1 MKLKLLFWLLL
12 VGNVVLF
19 GLPRGY
25 FGASATERRE
35 PQRLA
40 EQLHPE
46 LLSVLPANSEK
57 LASQLRA
64 QPAPGAPASAE
75 GASAAASAATA
86 PAAATPAASEPAA
99 AAQAT
104 PAGPATS
111 ATPSTPATT
120 APQVAA
126 VTPSCTEVG
135 NFTAA
140 DARRFSAQLASLNL
154 GDKVVQKL
162 TQDVT
167 SHMVYIP
174 PQDGREGADRRIAEL
189 RRLGIG
195 DFYVI
200 PDSFPNPA
208 LRSGVSLG
216 IFRTEEAAKA
226 YVSQLISRGVR
237 SARIIARRSGAG
249 KQVFQLRDLTP
260 EARSALDNIKSAFPD
275 QEIRG
280 CSA

>member
-1 MKLKLLFWLLL
+1 MKLKLFFWLLL
-12 VGNVVLF
+12 VGNVILF

-64 QPAPGAPASAE
+64 QPAAASPAVANAAPASA
-75 GASAAASAATA
+75 APTAA
-86 PAAATPAASEPAA
+86 PAPAP
-99 AAQAT
+99 
-104 PAGPATS
+104 
-111 ATPSTPATT
+111 
-120 APQVAA
+120 VAA
-126 VTPSCTEVG
+126 VAPSCTEVG
-135 NFTAA
+135 NFSVA
-140 DARRFSAQLASLNL
+140 DARRFSEQVASLNL
-154 GDKVVQKL
+154 GDKLVQKL

-174 PQDGREGADRRIAEL
+174 PQDGREGADRRVAEL

-216 IFRTEEAAKA
+216 IFRTEDAAKA

-249 KQVFQLRDLTP
+249 KQVFQLHDLSP
-260 EARSALDNIKSAFPD
+260 EARSALDQIKSAFPD
-275 QEIRG
+275 QEIRA

>member
-19 GLPRGY
+19 GMSRGY
-25 FGASATERRE
+25 FGANASERRE

-40 EQLHPE
+40 EQLRPE
-46 LLSVLPANSEK
+46 LLSVLPANSDK
-57 LASQLRA
+57 LALQLRA
-64 QPAPGAPASAE
+64 QPATAQAAAADAGPSPAAPAAE
-75 GASAAASAATA
+75 A
-86 PAAATPAASEPAA
+86 PAAAPVTAAPAQPAA
-99 AAQAT
+99 A
-104 PAGPATS
+104 
-111 ATPSTPATT
+111 
-120 APQVAA
+120 QVAT

-140 DARRFSAQLASLNL
+140 DARRFSDQLASLKL

-174 PQDGREGADRRIAEL
+174 PQDGREGAERRVAEL

-226 YVSQLISRGVR
+226 YVGQLISRGVR

-249 KQVFQLRDLTP
+249 KQVFQLRDLSP
-260 EARSALDNIKSAFPD
+260 EARTALENIKSAFPD
-275 QEIRG
+275 QEIRA

>member
-19 GLPRGY
+19 GLSRGY
-25 FGASATERRE
+25 FGANATERRE

-40 EQLHPE
+40 EQLRPE
-46 LLSVLPANSEK
+46 LLSLLPANSEK

-64 QPAPGAPASAE
+64 QPATALATSADAGNAVPATPVATGSQAAPA
-75 GASAAASAATA
+75 TA
-86 PAAATPAASEPAA
+86 AAATQAAP
-99 AAQAT
+99 
-104 PAGPATS
+104 
-111 ATPSTPATT
+111 
-120 APQVAA
+120 

-135 NFTAA
+135 NFTVA
-140 DARRFSAQLASLNL
+140 DARRFSDQLATLKL

-174 PQDGREGADRRIAEL
+174 PEGGREGADRRVAEL

-200 PDSFPNPA
+200 PDSFANPA
-208 LRSGVSLG
+208 LRYGVSLG
-216 IFRTEEAAKA
+216 IFRTEDAAKA
-226 YVSQLISRGVR
+226 YVGQLISRGVR

-249 KQVFQLRDLTP
+249 KQVFQLRDLSP
-260 EARSALDNIKSAFPD
+260 DARTALENIKSAFPD
-275 QEIRG
+275 QEIRA

>member
-75 GASAAASAATA
+75 GAPAAASA
-86 PAAATPAASEPAA
+86 AAATPAASEPAA

-104 PAGPATS
+104 PATS

>member
-75 GASAAASAATA
+75 GAPAAASAA
-86 PAAATPAASEPAA
+86 AATPVASEPAA

-104 PAGPATS
+104 PATS

>member
-19 GLPRGY
+19 GMSRGY
-25 FGASATERRE
+25 FGANASERRE

-40 EQLHPE
+40 EQLRPE
-46 LLSVLPANSEK
+46 LLSVLPANSDK

-64 QPAPGAPASAE
+64 QPVIAQAAAADTGTAAAPA
-75 GASAAASAATA
+75 
-86 PAAATPAASEPAA
+86 PAATPATAAPA
-99 AAQAT
+99 Q
-104 PAGPATS
+104 PAV
-111 ATPSTPATT
+111 
-120 APQVAA
+120 PQVAT

-140 DARRFSAQLASLNL
+140 DARRFSDQLASLKL

-226 YVSQLISRGVR
+226 YVGQLISRGVR

-249 KQVFQLRDLTP
+249 KQVFQLRDLSP
-260 EARSALDNIKSAFPD
+260 EARTALENIKSAFPD
-275 QEIRG
+275 QEIRA

>member
-19 GLPRGY
+19 GLQRGY

-40 EQLHPE
+40 EQLRPE
-46 LLSVLPANSEK
+46 LLSILPPNSAK
-57 LASQLRA
+57 LVA
-64 QPAPGAPASAE
+64 QVRTQDAPPPASAE
-75 GASAAASAATA
+75 GAAKPEQ
-86 PAAATPAASEPAA
+86 PAAATPANPAAPTPAQAAPQQAA
-99 AAQAT
+99 AA
-104 PAGPATS
+104 
-111 ATPSTPATT
+111 
-120 APQVAA
+120 V
-126 VTPSCTEVG
+126 VPSCTEVG

-140 DARRFSAQLASLNL
+140 DARRFSTQLAGLNL

-174 PQDGREGADRRIAEL
+174 PQDGREGADRRTAEL

-208 LRSGVSLG
+208 LRYGVSLG
-216 IFRTEEAAKA
+216 LFRTEEAAKA
-226 YVSQLISRGVR
+226 YVGQLISQGAR

-260 EARSALDNIKSAFPD
+260 DARASLERIKSAYPD
-275 QEIRG
+275 QEIRA

>member
-19 GLPRGY
+19 GMSRGY
-25 FGASATERRE
+25 FGANASERRE

-40 EQLHPE
+40 EQLRPE
-46 LLSVLPANSEK
+46 LLSVLPANSDK

-64 QPAPGAPASAE
+64 QPATTQ
-75 GASAAASAATA
+75 SAAADAGTAAAA
-86 PAAATPAASEPAA
+86 PAAEAPAV
-99 AAQAT
+99 
-104 PAGPATS
+104 
-111 ATPSTPATT
+111 TPATAAPAQST
-120 APQVAA
+120 VPQVAT

-140 DARRFSAQLASLNL
+140 DARRFSDQLAGLKL

-226 YVSQLISRGVR
+226 YVGQLISRGVR

-249 KQVFQLRDLTP
+249 KQVFQLRDLSP
-260 EARSALDNIKSAFPD
+260 EARTALENIKSAFPD
-275 QEIRG
+275 QEIRA

>member
-19 GLPRGY
+19 GLQRGY
-25 FGASATERRE
+25 LGAVASERRE

-40 EQLHPE
+40 EQLRPE
-46 LLSVLPANSEK
+46 QLSILPPNSEK
-57 LASQLRA
+57 LVPPVRTQDPAQVAADAAKPEPQTAVAAPTQAAPAQA
-64 QPAPGAPASAE
+64 QPAAPKLA
-75 GASAAASAATA
+75 
-86 PAAATPAASEPAA
+86 
-99 AAQAT
+99 
-104 PAGPATS
+104 
-111 ATPSTPATT
+111 
-120 APQVAA
+120 VA
-126 VTPSCTEVG
+126 PSCTEVG

-140 DARRFSAQLASLNL
+140 DASRFSSQLASLNL
-154 GDKVVQKL
+154 GDKVAQKL

-174 PQDGREGADRRIAEL
+174 PQDGRDGADRRTAEL
-189 RRLGIG
+189 RRLGIS

-208 LRSGVSLG
+208 LRSGISLG
-216 IFRTEEAAKA
+216 IFRTEDAAKA
-226 YVSQLISRGVR
+226 YVGQLISQGVR

-249 KQVFQLRDLTP
+249 KQVFQLRDLSP
-260 EARSALDNIKSAFPD
+260 DARAALERIKSAYPD
-275 QEIRG
+275 QEIRS

>member
-12 VGNVVLF
+12 VGNVILF

-25 FGASATERRE
+25 FGANATERRE

-57 LASQLRA
+57 LASQTRS
-64 QPAPGAPASAE
+64 QAPASAPS
-75 GASAAASAATA
+75 ASAAA
-86 PAAATPAASEPAA
+86 PAGADPAA
-99 AAQAT
+99 AANA
-104 PAGPATS
+104 AAPATQ
-111 ATPSTPATT
+111 PPA
-120 APQVAA
+120 AQVAA

-135 NFTAA
+135 NFTVA
-140 DARRFSAQLASLNL
+140 DAKRFSEQLASLNL
-154 GDKVVQKL
+154 GDRVAQKL

-174 PQDGREGADRRIAEL
+174 PQDGREGAERRIAEL

-208 LRSGVSLG
+208 LRSGISLG

-226 YVSQLISRGVR
+226 YVGQLISRGVR

-249 KQVFQLRDLTP
+249 KQVFQLRDLSP
-260 EARSALDNIKSAFPD
+260 EARTALDNIKSAFPD
-275 QEIRG
+275 QEIRA

>member
-12 VGNVVLF
+12 VGNVILF
-19 GLPRGY
+19 GLSRGY
-25 FGASATERRE
+25 FGASASERRE

-46 LLSVLPANSEK
+46 LLSVLPASSEK

-64 QPAPGAPASAE
+64 QPAP
-75 GASAAASAATA
+75 ASAAATN
-86 PAAATPAASEPAA
+86 PAGAA
-99 AAQAT
+99 AAPSAA
-104 PAGPATS
+104 PAPA
-111 ATPSTPATT
+111 PA
-120 APQVAA
+120 PVVAVA
-126 VTPSCTEVG
+126 PSCTEVG
-135 NFTAA
+135 NFSAA
-140 DARRFSAQLASLNL
+140 DARRFSEQVASLNL
-154 GDKVVQKL
+154 GDKLVQKL

-174 PQDGREGADRRIAEL
+174 PQDGREGADRRVAEL

-208 LRSGVSLG
+208 LRAGVSLG
-216 IFRTEEAAKA
+216 IFRTEDAAKA

-249 KQVFQLRDLTP
+249 KQVFQLHDLSP
-260 EARSALDNIKSAFPD
+260 DARSALDQIKSAFPD
-275 QEIRG
+275 QEIRA

>member
-46 LLSVLPANSEK
+46 LLSLLPANSEK

-75 GASAAASAATA
+75 GAPAAASA
-86 PAAATPAASEPAA
+86 AAATPAASEPAA

-104 PAGPATS
+104 PATS

>member
-19 GLPRGY
+19 GLQRGY
-25 FGASATERRE
+25 LGAAASERRE

-40 EQLHPE
+40 EQLRPE
-46 LLSVLPANSEK
+46 QLSILPPNSEK
-57 LASQLRA
+57 LVPPVRTQEA
-64 QPAPGAPASAE
+64 APAQA
-75 GASAAASAATA
+75 ADAAKLDVQTAASAATA
-86 PAAATPAASEPAA
+86 QPAPVPAQPAAPK
-99 AAQAT
+99 
-104 PAGPATS
+104 
-111 ATPSTPATT
+111 
-120 APQVAA
+120 VAVA
-126 VTPSCTEVG
+126 PSCTEVG

-140 DARRFSAQLASLNL
+140 DASRFSAQLASLNL
-154 GDKVVQKL
+154 GDKVAQKL

-174 PQDGREGADRRIAEL
+174 PQDGRDGADRRTAEL
-189 RRLGIG
+189 RRLGIS

-208 LRSGVSLG
+208 LRSGISLG
-216 IFRTEEAAKA
+216 IFRTEDAAKA
-226 YVSQLISRGVR
+226 YVGQLISQGVR

-260 EARSALDNIKSAFPD
+260 DARAALERIKSGYPD
-275 QEIRG
+275 QEIRS

>member
-12 VGNVVLF
+12 VGNVILF

-25 FGASATERRE
+25 FGASANERHE
-35 PQRLA
+35 PQRLT

-64 QPAPGAPASAE
+64 PSPSTAPAPAAP
-75 GASAAASAATA
+75 AAASAGGAGN
-86 PAAATPAASEPAA
+86 AAA
-99 AAQAT
+99 
-104 PAGPATS
+104 PAGPSS
-111 ATPSTPATT
+111 ATANPTPNLAL
-120 APQVAA
+120 AA
-126 VTPSCTEVG
+126 VAPSCTEVG
-135 NFTAA
+135 NFSAA
-140 DARRFSAQLASLNL
+140 DARRFSEQLASLNL
-154 GDKVVQKL
+154 GDKLVQKL

-174 PQDGREGADRRIAEL
+174 PQDGRDGADRRVAEL

-208 LRSGVSLG
+208 LRYGVSLG
-216 IFRTEEAAKA
+216 IFRTEDAAKA

-237 SARIIARRSGAG
+237 SARVIARRSGAG
-249 KQVFQLRDLTP
+249 KQVFQLRDLSP
-260 EARSALDNIKSAFPD
+260 EARAALEQIKSAFPD
-275 QEIRG
+275 QEIRA

>member
-12 VGNVVLF
+12 VGNVILF

-25 FGASATERRE
+25 FGANATERRE

-57 LASQLRA
+57 LASQTRS
-64 QPAPGAPASAE
+64 QAPASAPT
-75 GASAAASAATA
+75 GASISSISTAANAAAPATQL
-86 PAAATPAASEPAA
+86 PAA
-99 AAQAT
+99 
-104 PAGPATS
+104 
-111 ATPSTPATT
+111 
-120 APQVAA
+120 QVAA

-135 NFTAA
+135 NFTVA
-140 DARRFSAQLASLNL
+140 DAKRFSEQLASLNL
-154 GDKVVQKL
+154 GDRVAQKL

-174 PQDGREGADRRIAEL
+174 PQDGREGAERRIAEL

-226 YVSQLISRGVR
+226 YVGQLISRGVR

-249 KQVFQLRDLTP
+249 KQVFQLRDLSP
-260 EARSALDNIKSAFPD
+260 EARTALDNIKSAFPD
-275 QEIRG
+275 QEIRA

>member
-19 GLPRGY
+19 GMSRGY
-25 FGASATERRE
+25 FGANASERRE

-40 EQLHPE
+40 EQLRPE
-46 LLSVLPANSEK
+46 LLSVLPANSDK

-64 QPAPGAPASAE
+64 QPAIAQAAAADTGTAAAAPA
-75 GASAAASAATA
+75 
-86 PAAATPAASEPAA
+86 PAATPA
-99 AAQAT
+99 T
-104 PAGPATS
+104 PAPAQ
-111 ATPSTPATT
+111 PA
-120 APQVAA
+120 APQVAT

-140 DARRFSAQLASLNL
+140 DARRFSDQLASLKL

-226 YVSQLISRGVR
+226 YVGQLISRGVR

-249 KQVFQLRDLTP
+249 KQVFQLRDLSP
-260 EARSALDNIKSAFPD
+260 EARTALENIKSAFPD
-275 QEIRG
+275 QEIRA

>member
-19 GLPRGY
+19 GLSRGY

-35 PQRLA
+35 PQRLTQ
-40 EQLHPE
+40 QLRPD
-46 LLSVLPANSEK
+46 LLSLLPANSEK

-64 QPAPGAPASAE
+64 QAAPAP
-75 GASAAASAATA
+75 AAGTDAAATA
-86 PAAATPAASEPAA
+86 TPVAPDAPTPAATAA
-99 AAQAT
+99 TA
-104 PAGPATS
+104 
-111 ATPSTPATT
+111 ATT
-120 APQVAA
+120 APTAPTAAAPQLAA

-140 DARRFSAQLASLNL
+140 DARRFSEQLASLKL

-167 SHMVYIP
+167 SHMVFIP
-174 PQDGREGADRRIAEL
+174 PQDGRDGAERRIAEL

-208 LRSGVSLG
+208 LRNGVSLG

-226 YVSQLISRGVR
+226 YVGQLISRGVR

-249 KQVFQLRDLTP
+249 KQVFQLRDLSP
-260 EARSALDNIKSAFPD
+260 EARTALDNIKSAFPD
-275 QEIRG
+275 QEIRACG
-280 CSA
+280 A

>member
-19 GLPRGY
+19 GMSRGY
-25 FGASATERRE
+25 FGANASERRE

-40 EQLHPE
+40 EQLRPE
-46 LLSVLPANSEK
+46 LLSVLPANSDK

-64 QPAPGAPASAE
+64 QSATTQ
-75 GASAAASAATA
+75 SAAADAGTAAAA
-86 PAAATPAASEPAA
+86 PAAEAPAATPATAAPA
-99 AAQAT
+99 QPT
-104 PAGPATS
+104 V
-111 ATPSTPATT
+111 
-120 APQVAA
+120 PQVAT

-140 DARRFSAQLASLNL
+140 DARRFSDQLASLRL

-226 YVSQLISRGVR
+226 YVGQLISRGVR

-249 KQVFQLRDLTP
+249 KQVFQLRDLSP
-260 EARSALDNIKSAFPD
+260 EARTALENIKSAFPD
-275 QEIRG
+275 QEIRA

>member
-12 VGNVVLF
+12 VGNVILF

-25 FGASATERRE
+25 FGANATERRE

-57 LASQLRA
+57 LASQTRS
-64 QPAPGAPASAE
+64 QAPASAPTTPT
-75 GASAAASAATA
+75 AA
-86 PAAATPAASEPAA
+86 PAAGEPAA
-99 AAQAT
+99 AANA
-104 PAGPATS
+104 AAPATQL
-111 ATPSTPATT
+111 PA
-120 APQVAA
+120 AQVAA

-135 NFTAA
+135 NFTVA
-140 DARRFSAQLASLNL
+140 DAKRFSEQLASLNL
-154 GDKVVQKL
+154 GDRVAQKL

-174 PQDGREGADRRIAEL
+174 PQDGREGAERRIAEL

-226 YVSQLISRGVR
+226 YVGQLISRGVR

-249 KQVFQLRDLTP
+249 KQVFQLRDLSP
-260 EARSALDNIKSAFPD
+260 EARTALDNIKSAFPD
-275 QEIRG
+275 QEIRA

>member
-12 VGNVVLF
+12 VGNVVVF
-19 GLPRGY
+19 GLQRGY
-25 FGASATERRE
+25 LGASATERRE

-40 EQLHPE
+40 EQLRPE
-46 LLSVLPANSEK
+46 QLSILPPNSAK
-57 LASQLRA
+57 LVPPVRTQDAAPAADPAKPDAAAPAA
-64 QPAPGAPASAE
+64 QPA
-75 GASAAASAATA
+75 AASPQ
-86 PAAATPAASEPAA
+86 PA
-99 AAQAT
+99 
-104 PAGPATS
+104 
-111 ATPSTPATT
+111 
-120 APQVAA
+120 APQVAVA
-126 VTPSCTEVG
+126 PSCTEVG

-154 GDKVVQKL
+154 GDKVAQKL

-174 PQDGREGADRRIAEL
+174 PQDGRDGADRRTAEL
-189 RRLGIG
+189 RRLGIS

-208 LRSGVSLG
+208 LRYGISLG

-226 YVSQLISRGVR
+226 YVGQLISQGLR

-249 KQVFQLRDLTP
+249 KQVFQLRDLSP
-260 EARSALDNIKSAFPD
+260 DARAALDKIKSGYPD
-275 QEIRG
+275 QEVRS

>member
-19 GLPRGY
+19 GLSRGY

-35 PQRLA
+35 PQRLTQ
-40 EQLHPE
+40 QLRPE
-46 LLSVLPANSEK
+46 LLSLLPANSEK

-64 QPAPGAPASAE
+64 Q
-75 GASAAASAATA
+75 AATA
-86 PAAATPAASEPAA
+86 PAAGTDAAATATPVAPDAPTPAATAA
-99 AAQAT
+99 TA
-104 PAGPATS
+104 
-111 ATPSTPATT
+111 ATT
-120 APQVAA
+120 APTAPTAPTAATPQLAA

-140 DARRFSAQLASLNL
+140 DARRFSEQLASLKL

-167 SHMVYIP
+167 SHMVFIP
-174 PQDGREGADRRIAEL
+174 PQDGRDGAERRIAEL

-208 LRSGVSLG
+208 LRNGVSLG

-226 YVSQLISRGVR
+226 YVGQLISRGVR

-249 KQVFQLRDLTP
+249 KQVFQLRDLSP
-260 EARSALDNIKSAFPD
+260 EARTALDNIKSAFPD
-275 QEIRG
+275 QEIRACG
-280 CSA
+280 A

>member
-12 VGNVVLF
+12 IGNGILF
-19 GLPRGY
+19 GLQHGY
-25 FGASATERRE
+25 LGATASERRE

-46 LLSVLPANSEK
+46 LLSILPPNSQK
-57 LASQLRA
+57 LVPQVRTQDAPA
-64 QPAPGAPASAE
+64 QPAAAAPEPAS
-75 GASAAASAATA
+75 GVA
-86 PAAATPAASEPAA
+86 PAAAPPSPAAPQRTAA
-99 AAQAT
+99 A
-104 PAGPATS
+104 
-111 ATPSTPATT
+111 
-120 APQVAA
+120 VA
-126 VTPSCTEVG
+126 PSCTEVG
-135 NFTAA
+135 NFSAA
-140 DARRFSAQLASLNL
+140 DARRFSSQLASLNL
-154 GDKVVQKL
+154 GEKVVQKL

-174 PQDGREGADRRIAEL
+174 SQDGRDGAERRTAEL

-200 PDSFPNPA
+200 PESSPNPA
-208 LRSGVSLG
+208 LRYGISLG

-226 YVSQLISRGVR
+226 YIGQLIGRGVR

-249 KQVFQLRDLTP
+249 KQVFQLHDLSP
-260 EARSALDNIKSAFPD
+260 DARAALDQIKGAFPD
-275 QEIRG
+275 QEIRA

>member
-19 GLPRGY
+19 GMSRGY
-25 FGASATERRE
+25 FGANASERRE

-40 EQLHPE
+40 EQLRPE

-64 QPAPGAPASAE
+64 QPATTQ
-75 GASAAASAATA
+75 AAAADPATAAAA
-86 PAAATPAASEPAA
+86 PAAAAPAATPATASPAQPAA
-99 AAQAT
+99 A
-104 PAGPATS
+104 
-111 ATPSTPATT
+111 
-120 APQVAA
+120 QVAT

-140 DARRFSAQLASLNL
+140 DARRFSDQLASLKL

-174 PQDGREGADRRIAEL
+174 PQDGREGAERRVAEL

-226 YVSQLISRGVR
+226 YVGQLISRGVR

-249 KQVFQLRDLTP
+249 KQVFQLRDLSP
-260 EARSALDNIKSAFPD
+260 EARTALENIKSAFPD
-275 QEIRG
+275 QEIRA